1 MASKI
6 KVDNIT
12 DQDDNPVISRCGS
25 THTVTAEVYKADTIK
40 DTSGDTY
47 LNKCGAILTI
57 GAANSELRGIG
68 TVNWSTAPQ
77 TGGFTAS
84 RGRGYFIDTSSGAV
98 TVTLPASP
106 NGRDIVSIKDYSGTF
121 GTNNCTIARNGSNI
135 RGEASDF
142 LFEKNN
148 SGGTFI
154 YINATEGWQVFL
166 DGSNSD
172 AKPSRIEAS
181 GGTITTC
188 GNFKIHTF
196 TSPGTFCVSCSGCT
210 GFNKVDYMI
219 IAGGG
224 GGGGSQRGGGGGAGG
239 FREVR
244 CTTTSGCWAT
254 SPLVGGNSVTVT
266 AQGYPITV
274 GGGGAAGGNTG
285 VTRASS
291 GSPSSGLGIT
301 SAGGGG
307 GGGGSPGNASPDRI
321 GLSGGSGGGGGSG
334 SGDVR
339 PGGSGN
345 SPPVSPPQGK
355 DGGTGNGGNNQS
367 GGGGGGATVAGT
379 ASPQGPEDAAPG
391 GTGAT
396 NSITGASVGRAGGG
410 GGGKGTPASSAVPQ
424 GTQGGGGAGAAGVA
438 NKGGGG
444 GGASSPGCAAS
455 GGAGGSG
462 IVVIRYRFQ

>member
-1 MASKI
+1 MSKI
-6 KVDNIT
+6 EVNEIDKT
-12 DQDDNPVISRCGS
+12 TGS
-25 THTVTAEVYKADTIK
+25 T
-40 DTSGDTY
+40 
-47 LNKCGAILTI
+47 LTI
-57 GAANSELRGIG
+57 GGSGTTVQLGTGASQTGFGRTG
-68 TVNWSTAPQ
+68 TVNWQTTKKTTSFTAVNGEGYFVD
-77 TGGFTAS
+77 TGGGAITA
-84 RGRGYFIDTSSGAV
+84 
-98 TVTLPASP
+98 TLPASP
-106 NGRDIVSIKDYSGTF
+106 SAGNIVYIKDYDGNFSQA
-121 GTNNCTIARNGSNI
+121 NCTVARNGSNI

-142 LFEKNN
+142 VLEKDN
-148 SGGTFI
+148 SGAAFI
-154 YINATEGWQVFL
+154 YVDATEGWQIFV

-172 AKPSRIEAS
+172 AKPSRIVAT
-181 GGTITTC
+181 GGTITEC

-196 TSPGTFCVSCSGCT
+196 TGPGTFCVSCSGCS
-210 GFNKVDYMI
+210 GSDKVDYMI
-219 IAGGG
+219 IA
-224 GGGGSQRGGGGGAGG
+224 GGGSQRGGGGGAGG
-239 FREVR
+239 FREVK
-244 CTTTSGCWAT
+244 CSATSGCWTA
-254 SPLVGGNSVTVT
+254 SPLAGGNSVTIT

-285 VTRASS
+285 GVARASS

-307 GGGGSPGNASPDRI
+307 GGGGFPGCASPDRV

-334 SGDVR
+334 SGDTR

-355 DGGTGNGGNNQS
+355 DGGTGNGGSNQS

-379 ASPQGPEDAAPG
+379 ASPTGPEVAAPG

-410 GGGKGTPASSAVPQ
+410 GGGKGTPCGTPVPQ
-424 GTQGGGGAGAAGVA
+424 GTEGGGDAGAAGVA

-444 GGASSPGCAAS
+444 GGASNPGCTGT